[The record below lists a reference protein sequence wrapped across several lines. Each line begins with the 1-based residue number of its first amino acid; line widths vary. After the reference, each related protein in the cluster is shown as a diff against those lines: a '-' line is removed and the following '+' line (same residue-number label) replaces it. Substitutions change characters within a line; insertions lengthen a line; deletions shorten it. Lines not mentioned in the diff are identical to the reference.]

1 MISLSVQG
9 QFVRRGLEMW
19 TEGNSRRRHQTIYV
33 NPKLIAINAGTN
45 ETTSKITWC
54 FCSSCCFCLFGY
66 ELLIR
71 VILLC
76 KSFEPLVCGS
86 LGRKSRTDCSIVL
99 FLFRYA
105 FGESDIVFVIN
116 VIAEKLVTY
125 GFFRFFFFF

>member
-19 TEGNSRRRHQTIYV
+19 TEGNSRRRHQTVYV
-33 NPKLIAINAGTN
+33 TPKLIAINAGTN
-45 ETTSKITWC
+45 KTTSKITWC
-54 FCSSCCFCLFGY
+54 FYWY

-76 KSFEPLVCGS
+76 KSFEPLVCGP

-99 FLFRYA
+99 FLSRYA
-105 FGESDIVFVIN
+105 FRESDSVFGIN
-116 VIAEKLVTY
+116 VIAEK
-125 GFFRFFFFF
+125 